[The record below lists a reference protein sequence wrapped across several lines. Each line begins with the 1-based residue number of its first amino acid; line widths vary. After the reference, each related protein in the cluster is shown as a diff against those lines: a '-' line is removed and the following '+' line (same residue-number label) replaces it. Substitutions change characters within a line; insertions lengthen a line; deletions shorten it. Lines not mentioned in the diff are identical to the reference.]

1 MALILE
7 GFPHLYPCQMLSQTH
22 IQEIDQKLKSKEFK
36 QGVQINNESSLI
48 CKRVILENHHGY
60 GHTS

>member
-1 MALILE
+1 MTMILE
-7 GFPHLYPCQMLSQTH
+7 GFPHPYPCQMLSQTH

-48 CKRVILENHHGY
+48 CIWGDIR
-60 GHTS
+60 